1 MAEKKYYWL
10 KLKEAYFDNPKIK
23 MLRKI
28 AGGDTFTIIYLKMQL
43 LSIRDEGILKYEGI
57 DTDFANEIALKIDE
71 DVENV
76 KVVLS
81 YLEKQSLID
90 FNDNQNE
97 MILYEASQCIGS
109 ECESAERV
117 RAFRERQKML
127 QCNESETV
135 GLISNISISKSNSNS
150 IYEKEFEEIWSI
162 YPNKQGKSK
171 ALKSYIKA
179 RKDGI
184 ECETIRDGVER
195 YSAYCKAN
203 TTDKQ
208 YISHGDTWFG
218 NRRWTDEYEMKSST
232 IAPQRSV
239 TTEKDQSD
247 LDEIFGKVMA
257 NGRKGNS

>member
-10 KLKEAYFDNPKIK
+10 KLKETYFDNPKIK

-43 LSIRDEGILKYEGI
+43 MSIRDEGILKYEGI

-90 FNDNQNE
+90 FNESQNE
-97 MILYEASQCIGS
+97 MILYEASQSIGS

-127 QCNESETV
+127 QCNESETA
-135 GLISNISISKSNSNS
+135 GLISNISISKSKSNSNS

-203 TTDKQ
+203 STDKQ

-218 NRRWTDEYEMKSST
+218 NRRWTDEYEMKG
-232 IAPQRSV
+232 ANNGEFRGSV
-239 TTEKDQSD
+239 NGTNQAEQTE
-247 LDEIFGKVMA
+247 LVGEYW
-257 NGRKGNS
+257 

>member
-10 KLKEAYFDNPKIK
+10 KLKETYFDNPKIK

-90 FNDNQNE
+90 FNESQNE
-97 MILYEASQCIGS
+97 MILYEASQSIGS

-117 RAFRERQKML
+117 RSFRERQKML
-127 QCNESETV
+127 QCNESETA

-203 TTDKQ
+203 ATDKQ

-218 NRRWTDEYEMKSST
+218 NRRWTDEYEIKSAKTSNT
-232 IAPQRSV
+232 HQSIANID
-239 TTEKDQSD
+239 ENDEF
-247 LDEIFGKVMA
+247 LDRILRGH
-257 NGRKGNS
+257 

>member
-10 KLKEAYFDNPKIK
+10 KLKETYFDNPKIK

-43 LSIRDEGILKYEGI
+43 MSIRDEGILKYEGI

-90 FNDNQNE
+90 FNESQNE
-97 MILYEASQCIGS
+97 MILYEASQSIGS

-127 QCNESETV
+127 QCNESETA

-203 TTDKQ
+203 ATDKQ
-208 YISHGDTWFG
+208 FISHGDTWFG
-218 NRRWTDEYEMKSST
+218 NRRWTDEYEMKG
-232 IAPQRSV
+232 ANNGEFRGSV
-239 TTEKDQSD
+239 NGTNQAEQTE
-247 LDEIFGKVMA
+247 LIGEYW
-257 NGRKGNS
+257 

>member
-1 MAEKKYYWL
+1 M
-10 KLKEAYFDNPKIK
+10 
-23 MLRKI
+23 
-28 AGGDTFTIIYLKMQL
+28 
-43 LSIRDEGILKYEGI
+43 KYEGI

-90 FNDNQNE
+90 FNDNKNK

-203 TTDKQ
+203 STDKQ

-218 NRRWTDEYEMKSST
+218 NRRWTDEYEMKGANNGECSG
-232 IAPQRSV
+232 SV
-239 TTEKDQSD
+239 NGTNKTDKTE
-247 LDEIFGKVMA
+247 LVGEYW
-257 NGRKGNS
+257 

>member
-43 LSIRDEGILKYEGI
+43 LSIRDGGILKYEGI

-90 FNDNQNE
+90 FNESQNE
-97 MILYEASQCIGS
+97 MILYEASQSIGS

-117 RAFRERQKML
+117 RAFRKRQKVL
-127 QCNESETV
+127 QCNDSETA
-135 GLISNISISKSNSNS
+135 GLISNISISKSNS

-184 ECETIRDGVER
+184 ECETIRDGVDR

-203 TTDKQ
+203 ATDKQ

-232 IAPQRSV
+232 IAPKRSV

>member
-10 KLKEAYFDNPKIK
+10 KLKETYFDNPKIK

-43 LSIRDEGILKYEGI
+43 MSIRDEGILKYEGI
-57 DTDFANEIALKIDE
+57 DTDFVNEIALKIDE

-90 FNDNQNE
+90 FNENQNE
-97 MILYEASQCIGS
+97 MILYEASQSIGS

-127 QCNESETV
+127 QCNESETA
-135 GLISNISISKSNSNS
+135 GLISNISISKSLSNS

-179 RKDGI
+179 RKDGV
-184 ECETIRDGVER
+184 EAETIRDGVER

-203 TTDKQ
+203 GTDKQ

-218 NRRWTDEYEMKSST
+218 NRRWTDEYEMKG
-232 IAPQRSV
+232 ANNGEFRGSV
-239 TTEKDQSD
+239 NGTNQADQTE
-247 LDEIFGKVMA
+247 LVGEYW
-257 NGRKGNS
+257 

>member
-10 KLKEAYFDNPKIK
+10 KLKETYFDNPKIK

-43 LSIRDEGILKYEGI
+43 MSIRDEGILKYEGI
-57 DTDFANEIALKIDE
+57 DTDFVNEIALKIDE

-90 FNDNQNE
+90 FNENQNE
-97 MILYEASQCIGS
+97 MILYEASQSIGS

-127 QCNESETV
+127 QCNESETA
-135 GLISNISISKSNSNS
+135 GLISNISISNSKSNS
-150 IYEKEFEEIWSI
+150 IYEKEFEGIWSI

-171 ALKSYIKA
+171 ALKSYVKA

-184 ECETIRDGVER
+184 EAETIRDGVER
-195 YSAYCKAN
+195 YSTYCKAN
-203 TTDKQ
+203 GTEKQ

-218 NRRWTDEYEMKSST
+218 NRRWTDEYEMKGATNVEYRGS
-232 IAPQRSV
+232 INGDNQAEQ
-239 TTEKDQSD
+239 TE
-247 LDEIFGKVMA
+247 LVGEYW
-257 NGRKGNS
+257 

>member
-1 MAEKKYYWL
+1 M
-10 KLKEAYFDNPKIK
+10 
-23 MLRKI
+23 
-28 AGGDTFTIIYLKMQL
+28 
-43 LSIRDEGILKYEGI
+43 
-57 DTDFANEIALKIDE
+57 KIDE

-90 FNDNQNE
+90 FNENQNE
-97 MILYEASQCIGS
+97 MILYEASKSIGS

-127 QCNESETV
+127 QCNESETA

-203 TTDKQ
+203 ATDKQ

-218 NRRWTDEYEMKSST
+218 NKRWEDEYELSGAPEVKSAS
-232 IAPQRSV
+232 
-239 TTEKDQSD
+239 
-247 LDEIFGKVMA
+247 DEIRDKQVEELLKLFG
-257 NGRKGNS
+257 GE

>member
-43 LSIRDEGILKYEGI
+43 MSIRDEGILKYEGI

-90 FNDNQNE
+90 FNENQNE
-97 MILYEASQCIGS
+97 MILYEASQSIGS

-127 QCNESETV
+127 QCNESETA

-203 TTDKQ
+203 ATDKQ

-218 NRRWTDEYEMKSST
+218 NRRWTDEYEMKG
-232 IAPQRSV
+232 ANNGEFGGSV
-239 TTEKDQSD
+239 NGTNQADQTE
-247 LDEIFGKVMA
+247 LIGEYW
-257 NGRKGNS
+257 

>member
-90 FNDNQNE
+90 FNESQNE
-97 MILYEASQCIGS
+97 MILYEASQSIGS

-127 QCNESETV
+127 QCNESETAS
-135 GLISNISISKSNSNS
+135 LISNISISKSNSNS

-203 TTDKQ
+203 ATDKQ

-218 NRRWTDEYEMKSST
+218 NRRWTDEYEMKG
-232 IAPQRSV
+232 ANNGEFGRSV
-239 TTEKDQSD
+239 NGTNQAEQTE
-247 LDEIFGKVMA
+247 LVGEYW
-257 NGRKGNS
+257 

>member
-90 FNDNQNE
+90 FNESQNE
-97 MILYEASQCIGS
+97 MILYEASQSIGS

-127 QCNESETV
+127 RCNESETA

-203 TTDKQ
+203 ATDKQ

-218 NRRWTDEYEMKSST
+218 NRRWTDEYEMKGANNGEFRRGVNGDT
-232 IAPQRSV
+232 QG
-239 TTEKDQSD
+239 TQTE
-247 LDEIFGKVMA
+247 LVGEYW
-257 NGRKGNS
+257 

>member
-10 KLKEAYFDNPKIK
+10 KLKETYFDNPKIK

-90 FNDNQNE
+90 FNENQNE
-97 MILYEASQCIGS
+97 MILYEASQSIGS

-127 QCNESETV
+127 QCNESETA

-162 YPNKQGKSK
+162 YPNKKGKDK
-171 ALKSYIKA
+171 ALKHYIKA
-179 RKDGI
+179 RKDGV
-184 ECETIRDGVER
+184 EMETIRQGVQS
-195 YSAYCKAN
+195 YADHCKSYA
-203 TTDKQ
+203 TDKQ
-208 YISHGDTWFG
+208 FISHGDTWFG
-218 NRRWTDEYEMKSST
+218 NRRWTDEYEMKGAQDAEFGGST
-232 IAPQRSV
+232 TGDDKGKKP
-239 TTEKDQSD
+239 D
-247 LDEIFGKVMA
+247 LV
-257 NGRKGNS
+257 GNYW

>member
-10 KLKEAYFDNPKIK
+10 KLKETYFDNPKIK

-90 FNDNQNE
+90 FNENQNE
-97 MILYEASQCIGS
+97 MILYEASQSIGS

-127 QCNESETV
+127 QCNDSETA

-203 TTDKQ
+203 GTDKQ
-208 YISHGDTWFG
+208 FISHGDTWFG
-218 NRRWTDEYEMKSST
+218 NRRWTDEYEMKGENNGEFRGSINGT
-232 IAPQRSV
+232 NQAEQ
-239 TTEKDQSD
+239 TE
-247 LDEIFGKVMA
+247 LVGEYW
-257 NGRKGNS
+257 

>member
-10 KLKEAYFDNPKIK
+10 KLKETYFDNPKIK

-43 LSIRDEGILKYEGI
+43 MSIRDEGILKYEGI
-57 DTDFANEIALKIDE
+57 DTDFVNEIALKIDE

-90 FNDNQNE
+90 FNENQNE
-97 MILYEASQCIGS
+97 MILYEASQSIGS

-127 QCNESETV
+127 QCNESETA

-179 RKDGI
+179 RKDGV
-184 ECETIRDGVER
+184 EMQTIRQGVQNYADHCR
-195 YSAYCKAN
+195 SYA
-203 TTDKQ
+203 TDKQ
-208 YISHGDTWFG
+208 FISHGDTWFG
-218 NRRWTDEYEMKSST
+218 NRRWTDEYEINPST
-232 IAPQRSV
+232 SQRSV
-239 TTEKDQSD
+239 TTQRDKDI
-247 LDEIFGKVMA
+247 LDTIF
-257 NGRKGNS
+257 